1 MKSAFTWTAFFIAA
15 LLACSLGLW
24 AATTGSISG
33 VLTDP
38 SGAAIPGAAVV
49 AVNPATGLQNKTSTD
64 EKGFYTFPSLPI
76 GRYDLTAEVTGFT
89 PGKRQGVAVDADSK
103 LEVNLTVQMIEKME
117 EVTVIENELRVET
130 ESTQMGQV
138 VTGTAMTAVAL
149 NGRSYTDLM
158 ALQPGIVPA
167 TTQQADSI
175 VMAGVTTAIA
185 PSGVLNAGNQSINGQ
200 REDANG
206 FIVNGGDVKE
216 LMNGG
221 TLVVPNLDS
230 IAEFRILTNNF
241 DAEYGNY
248 SGGVVNVVTKSGTNA
263 LHGNGFEFLRNTALD
278 ARNFFSPERSF
289 YRQNQF
295 GGTVGGPV
303 KKNQIFFFGDYQG
316 TRQSQGIDTGLIAV
330 PSAAD
335 RTGNLADQAASL
347 TAAFDANGKCTRNCV
362 SGSNLA
368 NILQQRLGYG
378 VSANEPYYTPG
389 CTSSS
394 QCVFPNAA
402 IPMRAWSAP
411 ALHLLQYIPAP
422 HAGGSTFSSG
432 SDGQT
437 LRDDKGSFR
446 IDGSS
451 QRFGLISGYY
461 YFDDYTLNNPYP
473 RQQGG
478 ASVPGFNALNLG
490 RAQLLNLTETKTF
503 GASMVN
509 ELRLSGMRNSAN
521 LGQPSGGVGPSLAS
535 QGFVTGVG
543 TTGIVPLAPKI
554 EGVENVVFNSFTLG
568 TPITNL
574 TQANNTFS
582 AMDHF
587 SKVWGTHTLK
597 FGGQFSYEQVNVNP
611 NATFNGSF
619 LFTGSETGS
628 DFADFLLGVA
638 SNYNQADSQA
648 YYGRHKYAA
657 GFVQDS
663 WRARSNLTLN
673 FGVRWDLMEYWS
685 EKYNQIPTFI
695 LGEQSKVYPTA
706 PTSLVYPT
714 DPGVPNTLV
723 PAGNRFAPRLGIA
736 YSPSTSKGL
745 LGKMIGGPGKTSIRA
760 GYGIFY
766 SVIQG
771 NTIGVDEPQPP
782 YGLSYTSSGR
792 PLFATPFINASDGTV
807 HVNPFPLTFPPL
819 NATSNHPNPN
829 IDFAP
834 FLPQAGM
841 DAPPPSNTYPYNENY
856 FLSIERQLAAST
868 VLSMSYVG
876 SQAHHLLA
884 VVSANP
890 GNPALCLALS
900 DPSVLK
906 PPTPGSAPTPCGP
919 FGENNTY
926 VTAAGQTIQGTR
938 GPLGPNFQN
947 DSYLASM
954 ANSNYNAFEASLRR
968 AGPRLN
974 VMVSYTF
981 SKSIDQ
987 SSSLADPINPY
998 NYGLT
1003 RALSAW
1009 DLTHNLVTTYQYQ
1022 LPFDRLFRHAKG
1034 WADGWSLTG
1043 ITRVSS
1049 GFPVT
1054 LHSDGD
1060 NSLLGSIPNGVNN
1073 HSIDLPDYNGGPL
1086 RLNGNP
1092 RNGLPYFNVS
1102 AFSLNALGTPGSASR
1117 RSFHGPGALNFDLA
1131 LLKSIR
1137 LSESK
1142 ALQFRLET
1150 FNTFNHTQWLGVNI
1164 GCNGEPATVN
1174 NPDGSVTKIPAFGRT
1189 CGGDEFNSGNGTVSG
1204 TWDPRQV
1211 ELGMKFSF

>member
-1 MKSAFTWTAFFIAA
+1 MPSLLTAVFFATAA
-15 LLACSLGLW
+15 W
-24 AATTGSISG
+24 AGTTGSIAG
-33 VLTDP
+33 TIKDQ
-38 SGAAIPGAAVV
+38 SGAVIPGAKLALTH
-49 AVNPATGLQNKTSTD
+49 ASQGIQTKTTSD
-64 EKGFYTFPSLPI
+64 GKGNYTFPSLPV
-76 GRYDLTAEVTGFT
+76 GRYNLGVAADGFKPENRTGLVVDIDSALQVDLT
-89 PGKRQGVAVDADSK
+89 
-103 LEVNLTVQMIEKME
+103 LEVAQRVEAITVA
-117 EVTVIENELRVET
+117 ENEVRVET
-130 ESTQMGQV
+130 ASTQMGEV

-158 ALQPGIVPA
+158 ALQPGIVPS

-206 FIVNGGDVKE
+206 FMVNGGDVKE

-248 SGGVVNVVTKSGTNA
+248 SGGVVNVVTKSGTNQ
-263 LHGNGFEFLRNTALD
+263 LHGNGFEFLRNTDLD

-295 GGTVGGPV
+295 GGTLGGPV
-303 KKNQIFFFGDYQG
+303 KQNQIFFFGDYQG
-316 TRQSQGIDTGLIAV
+316 TRQSQGIDTGLISV

-347 TAAFDANGKCTRNCV
+347 TGQV
-362 SGSNLA
+362 SGPNLA
-368 NILQQRLGYG
+368 NLLMKELGYG
-378 VSANEPYYTPG
+378 VSTGEPYYFSG
-389 CTSSS
+389 CSVPS
-394 QCVFPNAA
+394 QCVFPNAV
-402 IPMRAWSAP
+402 IPMRAWSVP
-411 ALHLLQYIPAP
+411 ALPLHLLQYIPAP
-422 HAGGSTFSSG
+422 NVGESTFSTA

-437 LRDDKGSFR
+437 LRDDKDSFR
-446 IDGSS
+446 VDGTS
-451 QRFGLISGYY
+451 QRFGLFSAYY
-461 YFDDYTLNNPYP
+461 YFDDDTLNNPYP

-478 ASVPGFNALNLG
+478 ASVPGFNALNRG
-490 RAQLLNLTETKTF
+490 RAQLLTLAQTRTF

-509 ELRLSGMRNSAN
+509 ELRLSVMRNSAN
-521 LGQPSGGVGPSLAS
+521 LGQPAGGVGPSLAS

-543 TTGIVPLAPKI
+543 TPGIVPLAPSI
-554 EGVENVVFNSFTLG
+554 EGVENVVFNAFTIG

-574 TQANNTFS
+574 KQANNTFA

-597 FGGQFSYEQVNVNP
+597 VGGQFSYEQINVNP

-628 DFADFLLGVA
+628 DFADFLIGVA
-638 SNYNQADSQA
+638 SNYNQADSEA

-657 GFVQDS
+657 SFLEDS
-663 WRARSNLTLN
+663 WRVKSNLTLN
-673 FGVRWDLMEYWS
+673 IGVRWDLMEYWS

-695 LGEQSKVYPTA
+695 PGEQSKVYPTA

-723 PAGNRFAPRLGIA
+723 PLGNRFAPRLGIA
-736 YSPSTSKGL
+736 YSPSASSGL
-745 LGKMIGGPGKTSIRA
+745 LSKILGGPGKTSIRA

-771 NTIGVDEPQPP
+771 NTIGIDEPQPP

-792 PLFATPFINASDGTV
+792 PLFATPFVNASDGTV

-819 NATSNHPNPN
+819 NATVNNPNPN
-829 IDFAP
+829 INFAP

-856 FLSIERQLAAST
+856 FFSIERELAANT
-868 VLSMSYVG
+868 VLSVSYVG
-876 SQAHHLLA
+876 SQAHHLLV

-900 DPSVLK
+900 NPSAVA
-906 PPTPGSAPTPCGP
+906 PGSPTCGP
-919 FGENNTY
+919 FGEDSTY

-938 GPLGPNFQN
+938 VGLGPNYQN

-954 ANSNYNAFEASLRR
+954 GNSNYNALEASLRR
-968 AGPRLN
+968 SGRRVN
-974 VMVSYTF
+974 VMVSYTY

-987 SSSLADPINPY
+987 SSSLADPINPF
-998 NYGLT
+998 NFGLT

-1009 DLTHNLVTTYQYQ
+1009 DLTQNLVASYQYQ
-1022 LPFDRLFRHAKG
+1022 LPVERLFPHAKG
-1034 WADGWSLTG
+1034 WADGWSLSG
-1043 ITRVSS
+1043 ITRAST

-1054 LHSDGD
+1054 LHADGD

-1073 HSIDLPDYNGGPL
+1073 HSLDLPDYNGGPL
-1086 RLNGNP
+1086 DLNGNP

-1131 LLKSIR
+1131 LLKSIH
-1137 LSESK
+1137 LSDSK
-1142 ALQFRLET
+1142 SLQLRLET
-1150 FNTFNHTQWLGVNI
+1150 FNTFNHTQFFGPAAVDGGITTALFGQIVNAA
-1164 GCNGEPATVN
+1164 P
-1174 NPDGSVTKIPAFGRT
+1174 
-1189 CGGDEFNSGNGTVSG
+1189 
-1204 TWDPRQV
+1204 PRLMQV
-1211 ELGMKFSF
+1211 AVKFTF